1 MSSLYRDMNSKE
13 QYMTAFYFVVTTMT
27 TVGYGDMSAGT
38 VTEQFYLVILMMA
51 GVFVFSLVTGS
62 LASIVASMDNE
73 NASLTEK
80 VIFLNKL

>member
-1 MSSLYRDMNSKE
+1 
-13 QYMTAFYFVVTTMT
+13 MTAFYFVVTTMT

>member
-1 MSSLYRDMNSKE
+1 MNSKE